1 MKAKVL
7 IFAILLVFAA
17 CGKKTNVKGVVASKY
32 VEPQRTVLQP
42 KPCGKGCMIM
52 PYTFPQQHII
62 VVEVDWL
69 DSQFK
74 RNVGYDLY
82 NEVSVGDSVIIEV
95 RIK

>member
-7 IFAILLVFAA
+7 LFAILLVFAA
-17 CGKKTNVKGVVASKY
+17 CGKKTNVKGVVEYKY
-32 VEPQRTVLQP
+32 VEPQHTVLQP
-42 KPCGKGCMIM
+42 IPCGKGCMIM
-52 PYTFPQQHII
+52 PHTYPQQHII

-82 NEVSVGDSVIIEV
+82 NKVSVGDSVMIEV

>member
-7 IFAILLVFAA
+7 LFAMLLIFVA
-17 CGKKTNVKGVVASKY
+17 CGKKTNVKGVVACKY
-32 VEPQRTVLQP
+32 VEPQHIVLQP
-42 KPCGKGCMIM
+42 IPCGKGCMIM
-52 PYTFPQQHII
+52 PYTYPQQHII

-69 DSQFK
+69 DSQFE

-82 NEVSVGDSVIIEV
+82 NKVSVGDSVIIEV